1 MKHYYLANSKKDNN
15 WAIKNEQRNK
25 QIVTRKK
32 SKLSINVLKIALLHK
47 QCGEIKTMSYTISH
61 KAMQNL
67 ND

>member
-47 QCGEIKTMSYTISH
+47 KCGEIKTMSYTISH